1 MSKLKTIDELER
13 IRYTAGK
20 LGINFIFTNG
30 CFDLLHVGHIRNLRD
45 AKRLGGMLTVAIN
58 SDESLKKLKKLRTSI
73 TSQEERA
80 EILSAL
86 SDVDYV
92 VVFDEPTADGV
103 ILRLKPD
110 IHAKGTDYTAE
121 TVPERE
127 SVLSYG
133 GKIVITGD
141 PKSHSTRDI
150 IKKIRNEV

>member
-1 MSKLKTIDELER
+1 MSKLKTIEELER
-13 IRYTAGK
+13 IRYAAKK
-20 LGINFIFTNG
+20 LGKNFIFTNG
-30 CFDLLHVGHIRNLRD
+30 CFDLLHVGHIRNLHD
-45 AKRLGGMLTVAIN
+45 AKQLGGILAVAIN

-73 TSQEERA
+73 TSQDERA
-80 EILSAL
+80 EILSAF
-86 SDVDYV
+86 SAVDYV
-92 VVFDEPTADGV
+92 VIFDEPTADGI

-110 IHAKGTDYTAE
+110 IHAKGTDYTVE

-150 IKKIRNEV
+150 IKKIRNDV